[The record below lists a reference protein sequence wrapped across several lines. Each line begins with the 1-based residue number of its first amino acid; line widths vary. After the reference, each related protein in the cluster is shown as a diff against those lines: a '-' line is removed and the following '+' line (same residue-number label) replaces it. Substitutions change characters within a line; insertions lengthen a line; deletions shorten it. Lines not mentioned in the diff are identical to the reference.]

1 METIKNICRRVRTFF
16 IGEQYTV
23 SLFISGAGVLHQIIT
38 APNERRAMEE
48 AEAIADPGYVI
59 SCKRL

>member
-16 IGEQYTV
+16 TGEQYTV
-23 SLFISGAGVLHQIIT
+23 SLFISGAGVLHQIIN

-48 AEAIADPGYVI
+48 AEEIADPGYVI